1 MERGALFVLGAVL
14 LVGAFAL
21 SAMLAGPTGMVP
33 QDGSV
38 YPTDSAFLCRNYQEA
53 LYLGNNAQY
62 HFYCCPEDMSGQN
75 DCRATYQIL
84 KR

>member
-14 LVGAFAL
+14 LVSAFAL
-21 SAMLAGPTGMVP
+21 STMLAGPTGMVP
-33 QDGSV
+33 QDQTI
-38 YPTDSAFLCRNYQEA
+38 YPTDDSFVCRNYQA
-53 LYLGNNAQY
+53 PYYLGNNAQY
-62 HFYCCPEDMSGQN
+62 HFYCCPEDLSGPN